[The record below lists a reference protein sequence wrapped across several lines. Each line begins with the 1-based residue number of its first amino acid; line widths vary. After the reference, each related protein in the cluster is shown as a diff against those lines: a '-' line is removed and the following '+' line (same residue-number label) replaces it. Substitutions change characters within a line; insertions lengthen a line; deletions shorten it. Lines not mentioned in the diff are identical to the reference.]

1 MDLDRIKRVAM
12 AAAGKG
18 GAELTRRFGKLSRIS
33 TKKGI
38 ADLVTDADIAAEAAI
53 LKTIR
58 SAFPDHA
65 VLAEESGAAGKETA
79 SRWII
84 DPLDGTTNYAHGLR
98 IYCVSI
104 AFASADEVLVGVILS
119 PPLEELF
126 IAVKGCGATLN
137 GKPIRVTDARAVAKS
152 LLVTGFPHNPGPNVE
167 PMIRRFRRCLE
178 ASRGVRRLGSAA
190 LDICYVACGRFDAF
204 WEQNLNPWDTA
215 AGFRIA
221 LEAGATVTD
230 YDNRPFTLENKSLLV
245 TNGHIHDEMLS
256 LLDIRNE
263 EDPQ

>member
-126 IAVKGCGATLN
+126 IAVKG
-137 GKPIRVTDARAVAKS
+137 
-152 LLVTGFPHNPGPNVE
+152 
-167 PMIRRFRRCLE
+167 
-178 ASRGVRRLGSAA
+178 
-190 LDICYVACGRFDAF
+190 
-204 WEQNLNPWDTA
+204 
-215 AGFRIA
+215 
-221 LEAGATVTD
+221 
-230 YDNRPFTLENKSLLV
+230 
-245 TNGHIHDEMLS
+245 
-256 LLDIRNE
+256 
-263 EDPQ
+263 